1 MMAQRAR
8 EMVAG
13 ILRDNHVQNLRWGE
27 EWPGEGTL
35 KHVFYP
41 EMKSYVF
48 REYTMLIC
56 RAVGLKGYFAAPC
69 DLDGWV
75 FVCKGRDLVGEPK
88 TARQTP
94 TMHSLLG
101 YPTPAA
107 SHGTHNGPRLSN
119 DT

>member
-1 MMAQRAR
+1 MAKRAR

-13 ILRDNHVQNLRWGE
+13 VLRSNHVQNLRWGE
-27 EWPGEGTL
+27 EWPGGYTDRSL
-35 KHVFYP
+35 FYP
-41 EMKSYVF
+41 EMTSYVF
-48 REYTMLIC
+48 REYTMLLC
-56 RAVGLKGYFAAPC
+56 RTVGLKAYFSMPC
-69 DLDGWV
+69 ELDGWV
-75 FVCKGRDLVGEPK
+75 FVCRGKEPVREPK
-88 TARQTP
+88 TAPQTP